1 MTGKSLEQE
10 SERFEEVSRMKEVLE
25 RESGGE
31 FTCGDEESVRN
42 HEGEEL
48 GRSPETINA
57 FRAREPRAESH
68 DSVDTI
74 NAYRSKEPRPGS
86 SGWSPSDTD
95 EEVRDDDGEEGR
107 GLEEESF
114 SARIRNGV

>member
-1 MTGKSLEQE
+1 MIGKNPEFE
-10 SERFEEVSRMKEVLE
+10 VMRFEEISRVKDSLK
-25 RESGGE
+25 RAGGE
-31 FTCGDEESVRN
+31 DFSPVGEKSESSHR
-42 HEGEEL
+42 GEKPV
-48 GRSPETINA
+48 RSPDTINA
-57 FRAREPRAESH
+57 YSAREPRAQSH